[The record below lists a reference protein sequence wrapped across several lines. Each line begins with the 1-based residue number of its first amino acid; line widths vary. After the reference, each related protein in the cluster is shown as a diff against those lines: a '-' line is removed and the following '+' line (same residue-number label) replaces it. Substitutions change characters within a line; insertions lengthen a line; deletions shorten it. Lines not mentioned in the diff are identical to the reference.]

1 MNQVIE
7 TVISSLRDLLGST
20 VKILPGVIT
29 AVIIIMLTGYAAQF
43 TRNIADRV
51 GKKL

>member
-7 TVISSLRDLLGST
+7 TVVSSLKNLLGST

-29 AVIIIMLTGYAAQF
+29 ALVIVMLTSSVFLQS
-43 TRNIADRV
+43 R
-51 GKKL
+51 